1 MDQAQTKQRSKVLV
15 IVRGDVAEVYAE
27 PGTDVCLV
35 DYDNEPEA
43 EIPKEYRHLLS
54 GPSAS

>member
-1 MDQAQTKQRSKVLV
+1 MKQAQAKQQSRVLV
-15 IVRGDVAEVYAE
+15 IVRGGVAEVYAE

-35 DYDNEPEA
+35 DYDNEPDA
-43 EIPKEYRHLLS
+43 QIPKEYRRLLS